1 MSEWWLGLRLLSSL
15 AVEDNCDLASK
26 TSSDFAVNI
35 NHEEIMLEERAEPAE
50 VVIRA
55 ERLRMRR
62 VC

>member
-1 MSEWWLGLRLLSSL
+1 MRLLSSL